1 MIKKI
6 LSKAVTSLAGR
17 DDFEIPEHDSPLF
30 AEIDWDKLPR
40 HVAVIMDGNGRWG
53 KEHSVLRTAGHSA
66 GVGTLKN
73 ILKTAIGLKLDALT
87 VYAFSTENWKRPE
100 TEVNFLMNLMKIM
113 CRFTLLAELTVCRNL
128 CRSRCMMQK
137 TS

>member
-30 AEIDWDKLPR
+30 VEIDWDKLPR

-87 VYAFSTENWKRPE
+87 VCKIRIGSHIEIDAFHLVGLRE
-100 TEVNFLMNLMKIM
+100 FLYVDYD
-113 CRFTLLAELTVCRNL
+113 A
-128 CRSRCMMQK
+128 
-137 TS
+137 